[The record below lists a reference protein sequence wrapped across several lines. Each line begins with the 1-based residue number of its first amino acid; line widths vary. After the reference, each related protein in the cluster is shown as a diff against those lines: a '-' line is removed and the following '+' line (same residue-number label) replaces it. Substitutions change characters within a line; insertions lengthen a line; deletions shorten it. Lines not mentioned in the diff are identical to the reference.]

1 MGTLEK
7 MSFACCDALTTH
19 LQMPEAIHLHASQ
32 AFSDGHCPVSRY
44 KEHAQHNLNPKK
56 MALIKSN
63 QIHISTMA
71 KIRKYWNM
79 AFQNIFF

>member
-44 KEHAQHNLNPKK
+44 KEHGQHNLNPKK
-56 MALIKSN
+56 IGFN
-63 QIHISTMA
+63 QIQSNPYFHHG
-71 KIRKYWNM
+71 
-79 AFQNIFF
+79 QN